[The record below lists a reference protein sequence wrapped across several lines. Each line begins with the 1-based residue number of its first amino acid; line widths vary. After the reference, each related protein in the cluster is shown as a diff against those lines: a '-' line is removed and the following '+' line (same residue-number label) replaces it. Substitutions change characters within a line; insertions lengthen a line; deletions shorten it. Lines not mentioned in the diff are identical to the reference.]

1 MKKLILFCA
10 FLAFNLVSCN
20 DKPAATEAAATT
32 EAPADNGNLK
42 AEADLVEITNAIHN
56 FYAWYDSNVE
66 ALSNINFLKGSGKS
80 TTIDEAKLN
89 AYHEALRNSG
99 SISQAYLDSDKAYLK
114 NLEATA
120 WKTENVEETPL
131 TGYDYDL
138 FFCAQDWDIAFWKT
152 APVVAEGLGTDK
164 VSATMSGEESGGP
177 REQKFELVK
186 ENGKWLI
193 SRIICAE

>member
-1 MKKLILFCA
+1 MKKLMLFCA
-10 FLAFNLVSCN
+10 FLAFNLMACN
-20 DKPAATEAAATT
+20 EKPAAADAAATT
-32 EAPADNGNLK
+32 EAPADNGSSQ
-42 AEADLVEITNAIHN
+42 ADADLVEITNAIHN
-56 FYAWYDSNVE
+56 FYAWYDANIE
-66 ALSNINFLKGSGKS
+66 ALSNIHFLKGSGNS
-80 TTIDEAKLN
+80 TTIDETKLN

-99 SISQAYLDSDKAYLK
+99 SISQAYLDSNKAYLK
-114 NLEATA
+114 NLESTA

-164 VSATMSGEESGGP
+164 VAATMSGQESGGP
-177 REQKFELVK
+177 RTQKFELVK

-193 SRIICAE
+193 SRINCSE